1 MRHDE
6 LLEEP
11 LSGQAVN
18 FRGPFQNGR
27 SIAVRAV
34 RRGDR
39 SKGRL
44 SGSACVLT
52 IRQVSIGRIHR
63 EDENPQPQ
71 QVLTK
76 IGGLSIKHVV
86 LPAVNPRGAKGERTA
101 TDAIMPH
108 TCGLYLS
115 KEQRRKSEC
124 VKCDSTR
131 TPQGSL
137 AVV

>member
-1 MRHDE
+1 MRYDE

-44 SGSACVLT
+44 SGNAGVLT

-76 IGGLSIKHVV
+76 IGGLSIEYVV
-86 LPAVNPRGAKGERTA
+86 LSAVTRRGAKRDCTFTGANTLKNPGPDVLWSCGKERARVNYVT
-101 TDAIMPH
+101 
-108 TCGLYLS
+108 
-115 KEQRRKSEC
+115 K
-124 VKCDSTR
+124 
-131 TPQGSL
+131 
-137 AVV
+137 